1 MVREIKK
8 ERGWLWVLIDGKRDK
23 KRERGWLWVLI
34 YGKRDKKRERVI
46 VSSNLW

>member
-8 ERGWLWVLIDGKRDK
+8 
-23 KRERGWLWVLI
+23 ERGWLWVLI